1 MGRNRS
7 VSRTLAP
14 LKSCIAL
21 AVVWT
26 VCFDSHAQ
34 KAETRK
40 AEKPTVLVLATYH
53 LHNPGRDVLNVQW
66 DDVLTEKRQNEIR
79 DFVNLLK
86 KYKPTKIAVE
96 VPFGS
101 ASLNDQY
108 GRYLRGEYRL
118 TRNEIDQIG
127 FRLAKELNHPR
138 VYGIDAA
145 GAFDIG
151 RVFEFAAANNQQ
163 GIVDEAFEV
172 AKRQVAEANKLIQTA
187 SVTEIYRATNDQ
199 RKLDEGNRAYT
210 LMARI
215 GKGEE
220 YPGAALLADWYE
232 RNLKIFSNITRV
244 AESKDDR
251 VLVIIGAGHVKLLQ
265 QFIEDSGE
273 YNLERAAKYF

>member
-1 MGRNRS
+1 M
-7 VSRTLAP
+7 
-14 LKSCIAL
+14 
-21 AVVWT
+21 
-26 VCFDSHAQ
+26 
-34 KAETRK
+34 
-40 AEKPTVLVLATYH
+40 
-53 LHNPGRDVLNVQW
+53 
-66 DDVLTEKRQNEIR
+66 
-79 DFVNLLK
+79 
-86 KYKPTKIAVE
+86 
-96 VPFGS
+96 PFGS

-108 GRYLRGEYRL
+108 GRYLRDEYRL

-127 FRLAKELNHPR
+127 FRLAKELNHPT

-145 GAFDIG
+145 GAFDID
-151 RVFEFAAANNQQ
+151 RVFGFAAANNQQ
-163 GIVDEAFEV
+163 EVVDKAFEI

-232 RNLKIFSNITRV
+232 RNLKIFSNITRIP
-244 AESKDDR
+244 ESKEDR
-251 VLVIIGAGHVKLLQ
+251 VLVMIGAGHVKLLQ

-273 YNLERAAKYF
+273 YNLERATKYF